1 VRERGGLTHLE
12 TNMKNESHWNIYIKS
27 HQIASS
33 IEESIFGYC
42 VIDDRRQGLD
52 MTFTERDGSTTRQVV
67 ELQEKMKDGSLKPL
81 NPNKPIRVKKTKGK

>member
-1 VRERGGLTHLE
+1 
-12 TNMKNESHWNIYIKS
+12 
-27 HQIASS
+27 
-33 IEESIFGYC
+33 
-42 VIDDRRQGLD
+42 